1 MRALAAAIGLAATVG
16 LAACGESLAAWG
28 QTPPPAAGRS
38 AVPPRQNRAGPAD
51 RPGVDEAA
59 AKRAR
64 PLWAGEC
71 TACHGADGRGTAK
84 GSNLIRSEM
93 ALRDRNGS
101 TMGPF
106 LKKGHPAGQSSR
118 LTDDQIYELA
128 QYVREQVN
136 NSFRGSPLFVVRNV
150 LTGDPKAGAAFFSGP
165 GQCSTCHSTTGDL
178 AGVGAKYEPVDLQQR
193 MLFPRPAGRGG
204 AATTWKG
211 ATSVTV
217 KPPSRPA
224 VSGLLVELNDFTVT
238 LRDSSGA
245 YRTFTRTPS
254 LAITKND
261 PLAAHRTMLDEITDK
276 NIHDLVAFLERLK

>member
-1 MRALAAAIGLAATVG
+1 MRMLLAAAVGLAATVG
-16 LAACGESLAAWG
+16 LAAAWG
-28 QTPPPAAGRS
+28 QTPPPAAGRGPT
-38 AVPPRQNRAGPAD
+38 PPRQNMVGPAD

-64 PLWAGEC
+64 PLWAAEC
-71 TACHGADGRGTAK
+71 TSCHGTDARGTDK

-136 NSFRGSPLFVVRNV
+136 NSLRGSPLFVVRNV

-165 GQCSTCHSTTGDL
+165 GQCGTCHSTTGDL

-204 AATTWKG
+204 AAGAWKG

-217 KPPSRPA
+217 KPRAGPA
-224 VSGLLVELNDFTVT
+224 VSGLLVELNDFTIT
-238 LRDSSGA
+238 LRDSDGFS
-245 YRTFTRTPS
+245 RTFTRTPS
-254 LAITKND
+254 LAISKHD
-261 PLAAHRTMLDEITDK
+261 PLAAHRTMLDEITDR
-276 NIHDLVAFLERLK
+276 NIHDLVAYLETLK